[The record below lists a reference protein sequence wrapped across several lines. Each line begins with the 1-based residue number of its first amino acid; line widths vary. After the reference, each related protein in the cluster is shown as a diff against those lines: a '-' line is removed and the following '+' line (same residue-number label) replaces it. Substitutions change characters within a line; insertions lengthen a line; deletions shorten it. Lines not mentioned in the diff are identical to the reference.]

1 MDDINT
7 LSFESALQQLEQIIK
22 LLERGDCEIE
32 KAVEYYEKGTALKEH
47 CMKTLNHAKEKIE
60 IINKLSVQEY
70 QDGE

>member
-32 KAVEYYEKGTALKEH
+32 KAVEYYDKGTALKEH
-47 CMKTLNHAKEKIE
+47 CMKKLNHAKEKIE